1 MTNNRKKIGFLLINC
16 FFRMKRREISL
27 LGLAFI
33 FNRIQSSR
41 VSFIFKDFIRSNPMC
56 RQTTCSKCGKATWA
70 GKK

>member
-1 MTNNRKKIGFLLINC
+1 
-16 FFRMKRREISL
+16 MKRREISL